1 MSEHEGF
8 GVPLV
13 ESMLMG
19 VPVLAYRAGAV
30 PGTLGRA
37 GVLFDE
43 KEFDEVAEMAARLA
57 APGPLRTAVLAAQK
71 GRLAHFAPAAV
82 QAALKSYVDSL

>member
-1 MSEHEGF
+1 M
-8 GVPLV
+8 V
-13 ESMLMG
+13 MD

-43 KEFDEVAEMAARLA
+43 KDFDEVAEMAWRLA
-57 APGPLRTAVLAAQK
+57 TGGPLREAVLRAQAH
-71 GRLAHFAPAAV
+71 RREHFAPAAV
-82 QAALKSYVDSL
+82 EVALKKYVDSL